1 MTGHEKDEAALGYRK
16 TALGAFLAASAALT
30 VTAGLALMMK
40 MTMNLKKDL
49 ATGPALIGVV
59 LSVGLFLFA
68 NIATIRGFSAA
79 DKAYTLLDENGCYSL
94 GKTCKRFAIVCLIV
108 SVVCSIVFIPSFLI
122 IEHYAAMGSDLTELE
137 RAAMNNLWVIMSLA
151 VIVMQIFSC
160 ATVYIRYLWR
170 LSRLSKEGDALG
182 AFALAVTM
190 VLAVQLVLAV
200 IAQIFSLIGKPS
212 GFLTDFSYIVLVIK
226 YVLLF
231 AYFLLRRR
239 KLLHTAPAQERSATE
254 ED

>member
-30 VTAGLALMMK
+30 VTAGLDLI
-40 MTMNLKKDL
+40 MNLKRDL
-49 ATGPALIGVV
+49 STGPAFIGVV

-108 SVVCSIVFIPSFLI
+108 SVVCEIVVIPSFLI

-170 LSRLSKEGDALG
+170 LSRLSKKGDALG

>member
-30 VTAGLALMMK
+30 VTAGLDLI
-40 MTMNLKKDL
+40 MNLKRDL
-49 ATGPALIGVV
+49 STGPAFIGVV

-108 SVVCSIVFIPSFLI
+108 SVVCEIVVIPSFLI

-170 LSRLSKEGDALG
+170 LSRLTKKGDALG